1 MQKMYVSYVVEMP
14 DGISERG
21 VERVVDKVQMELHSA
36 VGLPFKLVNVF
47 GPIPAAPDDNTR
59 DPQVL
64 DTFCEMPLYT
74 MRLAQL
80 DTQPFNNSRA
90 AMEMA
95 ACDVMV
101 MGLLK
106 ALEEAGKKAETVV
119 DGDVTGF
126 LNLLGG
132 LYAEIKY
139 IAEKVMAK

>member
-36 VGLPFKLVNVF
+36 VGLPFKLVSVF
-47 GPIPAAPDDNTR
+47 GPIPAAPMDTTR
-59 DPQVL
+59 DPVVL
-64 DTFCEMPLYT
+64 DTMCEMPLYT

-90 AMEMA
+90 AMEIA
-95 ACDVMV
+95 ASDVMV

-106 ALEEAGKKAETVV
+106 SLEEAGKKAETVV

-132 LYAEIKY
+132 LHTEIKDL
-139 IAEKVMAK
+139 AEKVMAK

>member
-36 VGLPFKLVNVF
+36 VGLPFKLVSVF
-47 GPIPAAPDDNTR
+47 GPIPAMADDKTR

-64 DTFCEMPLYT
+64 DTVCEMPLYT

-80 DTQPFNNSRA
+80 DIHPFNNSRA
-90 AMEMA
+90 AMEIA
-95 ACDVMV
+95 ASDVMV

-106 ALEEAGKKAETVV
+106 SLEEAGKT
-119 DGDVTGF
+119 F
-126 LNLLGG
+126 FSNSILIN
-132 LYAEIKY
+132 EIDK
-139 IAEKVMAK
+139 KD